1 MGRSGSGA
9 GEVARWS
16 PMLQACRCSLVV
28 SPGRP
33 QVCRCLCRCTV
44 HPLEPPG
51 APVLSDSGD
60 FPALPSP
67 LFFCSPLR
75 LSQARLGCGW
85 SAREGASHHLLR
97 AALDLRTPFL
107 LPLCVSSPSTRN
119 AAAGANL
126 ALLWGHLCH
135 VFLWSGHSGWWFR
148 LHTSPTPRLGAVS
161 AGRGRS
167 ISSLHRGSCSPGSE
181 EGLLSPVSP
190 YRGEKARL
198 GWAPGEQVKAWLP
211 PRSALSPPPGLCH
224 ILLCPEEVSRIFLRL
239 G

>member
-16 PMLQACRCSLVV
+16 PMLQGCRCSLVV

-33 QVCRCLCRCTV
+33 QVCRCLCRCAV

-135 VFLWSGHSGWWFR
+135 VFLWSGRSGWWFR
-148 LHTSPTPRLGAVS
+148 LHTSPTPRLFAQ
-161 AGRGRS
+161 R
-167 ISSLHRGSCSPGSE
+167 
-181 EGLLSPVSP
+181 
-190 YRGEKARL
+190 
-198 GWAPGEQVKAWLP
+198 
-211 PRSALSPPPGLCH
+211 
-224 ILLCPEEVSRIFLRL
+224 
-239 G
+239 